1 MEYYP
6 HEAKDEK
13 KINLSTRIFGNRFKI
28 DQSVYEYLI
37 EFLLIFISPKS
48 SDYENGKM
56 KFQ

>member
-6 HEAKDEK
+6 HEAKDQK

-37 EFLLIFISPKS
+37 RIHFDQS
-48 SDYENGKM
+48 
-56 KFQ
+56 